1 MTQKADI
8 HASREDELP
17 AIAVLERDCFSV
29 PWTPPQIA
37 ESRLADT
44 VVMKTASID
53 GIAVGYLCATYIFGE
68 AEIQRIAVSPAFRR
82 QGHARALLQAFFEEY
97 APDETFL
104 DVRASNIPAQELYKS
119 EGFEVCGVR
128 KKYYDSPA
136 EDAVLMRR
144 ERT

>member
-17 AIAVLERDCFSV
+17 AIAVLEQESFSV
-29 PWTPPQIA
+29 PWTLPQLA
-37 ESRLADT
+37 ESRHSDM
-44 VVMKTASID
+44 VVMKTASV
-53 GIAVGYLCATYIFGE
+53 GEKVVGYLCATYIFGE

-119 EGFEVCGVR
+119 EGFEICGVR
-128 KKYYDSPA
+128 KKYYESPI

-144 ERT
+144 KCI